1 VDATLR
7 LLDEDPEALPSMSAI
22 AQTAGVSRTSVYKQ
36 FPDLTALAVEL
47 MRTTFED
54 LGRADVDRRRAPLEN
69 PGSSAWIALRG
80 FVEHVRRYRSFYRS
94 SLEWTVTSR
103 VHEELVDSYAD
114 RIRRSAT
121 LMPLAP
127 SGDTLED
134 EAIFVAGGV
143 ISLVTAWIR
152 HDDPVLVLPEM
163 ADTAADRLVGL
174 LPAWMAQ
181 PT

>member
-1 VDATLR
+1 
-7 LLDEDPEALPSMSAI
+7 
-22 AQTAGVSRTSVYKQ
+22 
-36 FPDLTALAVEL
+36 
-47 MRTTFED
+47 
-54 LGRADVDRRRAPLEN
+54 
-69 PGSSAWIALRG
+69 
-80 FVEHVRRYRSFYRS
+80 
-94 SLEWTVTSR
+94 
-103 VHEELVDSYAD
+103 
-114 RIRRSAT
+114 
-121 LMPLAP
+121 MPLAP

>member
-1 VDATLR
+1 
-7 LLDEDPEALPSMSAI
+7 
-22 AQTAGVSRTSVYKQ
+22 
-36 FPDLTALAVEL
+36 
-47 MRTTFED
+47 
-54 LGRADVDRRRAPLEN
+54 
-69 PGSSAWIALRG
+69 
-80 FVEHVRRYRSFYRS
+80 
-94 SLEWTVTSR
+94 
-103 VHEELVDSYAD
+103 
-114 RIRRSAT
+114 
-121 LMPLAP
+121 
-127 SGDTLED
+127 LED